1 MRNVLLLAL
10 ALLAGCTE
18 RGCLIDSVCAFPMH
32 PEQADWRRVKQIC
45 DRDPAKCST
54 AVSVM
59 MEPTNESLQAP
70 R

>member
-1 MRNVLLLAL
+1 MKTFCVTLLVLLSA
-10 ALLAGCTE
+10 CTE

-45 DRDPAKCST
+45 DAHPDQCHT

-59 MEPTNESLQAP
+59 TGD
-70 R
+70 